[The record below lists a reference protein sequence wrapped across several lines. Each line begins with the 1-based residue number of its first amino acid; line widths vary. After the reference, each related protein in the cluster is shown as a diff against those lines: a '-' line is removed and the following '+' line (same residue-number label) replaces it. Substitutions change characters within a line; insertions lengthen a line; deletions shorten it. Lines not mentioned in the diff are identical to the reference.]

1 MNEVTSCH
9 VGNAFHEKFWCH
21 QQTEGCLNSSSHYT
35 GSSRLVTIL
44 KVLDAP
50 IQVPNIFDLRVCFK
64 FFNFSS
70 FFLFL
75 ECPIPIKFP

>member
-1 MNEVTSCH
+1 MNEVSSCH

-21 QQTEGCLNSSSHYT
+21 QQTEGRLNSSSHYT

-50 IQVPNIFDLRVCFK
+50 IQVPNIFILQFV
-64 FFNFSS
+64 SS
-70 FFLFL
+70 SSILAPSFV
-75 ECPIPIKFP
+75 PVMSHSN